1 MHKVTEG
8 QHIQQESR
16 SASAASMLE
25 FASRNSKLSCCEEK
39 TSTRAQNWRAYMS
52 TSGGKKMDYNEK
64 KVSTAESVSQV
75 RYIDNMKRILITL
88 MQEWNRILSSKCQ
101 DWTCLLFN

>member
-1 MHKVTEG
+1 MDKELLGRKGGTESSYGQMLKVTEG

-16 SASAASMLE
+16 PASAASMLE

-39 TSTRAQNWRAYMS
+39 TSTRAQHWRAYMS

-64 KVSTAESVSQV
+64 KVSMAESL
-75 RYIDNMKRILITL
+75 KPG
-88 MQEWNRILSSKCQ
+88 
-101 DWTCLLFN
+101 